1 MRLRTLALSIATL
14 AVLGLVAAACGGDS
28 DAAPAGGPNGGSS
41 ELFSGPGSA
50 SLQAGASGWA
60 EGISV
65 SGLGGATADADT
77 AVLSMGVSVLGDTAK
92 AARDRAAAAMSDLLD
107 SVRGNGVDAD
117 DIKTTQ
123 FSINPQI
130 DYSRSGDPRITGY
143 WVNNSV
149 SIKVRDLDSVSAVID
164 DAVEAAGDAIRING
178 VSFTVDDPATFI
190 SEARAGAMAAAQ
202 AKAQELATLG
212 GVTLGKPIAIS
223 ESSGGGVPPVF
234 FDTARAEGVGASTP
248 IEPGQLEIT
257 VSVQVVYAIQ

>member
-1 MRLRTLALSIATL
+1 MRLKAIALSITAL
-14 AVLGLVAAACGGDS
+14 AVLGLVAAACGSDS
-28 DAAPAGGPNGGSS
+28 DAASAPNGSGS
-41 ELFSGPGSA
+41 ELAIAPGST
-50 SLQAGASGWA
+50 SQQAGASGWA

-65 SGLGGATADADT
+65 SGIGSVTADADT
-77 AVLSMGVSVLGDTAK
+77 ALLSMGVSVLDGTARE
-92 AARDRAAAAMSDLLD
+92 ARDRAATAMSDLLD

-123 FSINPQI
+123 FSINPQF

-149 SIKVRDLDSVSAVID
+149 SVKVRDLDSVSAVID
-164 DAVEAAGDAIRING
+164 DAVEAVGDPIRING
-178 VSFTVDDPATFI
+178 VSFTVDDPTTLI
-190 SEARAGAMAAAQ
+190 SEARASAMAAAQ

-212 GVTLGKPIAIS
+212 DVTLGNPIAIS

-234 FDTARAEGVGASTP
+234 FGAARAEDAGVATP

-257 VSVQVVYAIQ
+257 ISVQVVYAIL